1 MDLCGA
7 PGPAASFSLPSHSP
21 KALSRPGSSRH
32 ITVLAPAPAVS
43 KSTHPLHRHSLE
55 APAGLPDLLP
65 SPQNDFLQ
73 SRSGQATPLSP
84 PPAAAP
90 SVPAPRSAMA
100 CPHGLCLALQG
111 HFTAW
116 CSSCLWPPASWA
128 FVLLLGWAHSHPRT
142 FAPCFH
148 CLEHFHSFGSKL
160 NAASQVFSGLQ
171 L

>member
-84 PPAAAP
+84 PPAVACTCSCPILSCTPVRNGLSAWP
-90 SVPAPRSAMA
+90 VPGSPRSFY
-100 CPHGLCLALQG
+100 CL
-111 HFTAW
+111 
-116 CSSCLWPPASWA
+116 
-128 FVLLLGWAHSHPRT
+128 VLLLPLASSLMGLCSSAGLGSFPPQDLCTLFSLPRALP
-142 FAPCFH
+142 FIWF
-148 CLEHFHSFGSKL
+148 
-160 NAASQVFSGLQ
+160 
-171 L
+171 